1 MDKENTTTAKDEAT
15 KTEQPTQN
23 TETTAVYQCQRCGR
37 LMPADRALCGV
48 CLFYQINAQINGNIY
63 FY

>member
-1 MDKENTTTAKDEAT
+1 MDKENTTTAKDEAN

-37 LMPADRALCGV
+37 LIPADRALCGV
-48 CLFYQINAQINGNIY
+48 CLFYQINAQINGHIT